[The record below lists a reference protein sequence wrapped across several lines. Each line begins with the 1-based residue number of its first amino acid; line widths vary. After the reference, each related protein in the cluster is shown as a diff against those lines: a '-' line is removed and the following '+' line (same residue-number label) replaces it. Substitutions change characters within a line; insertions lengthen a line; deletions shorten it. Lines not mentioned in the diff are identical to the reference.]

1 MRLFVAI
8 TLPSGAAEAVRR
20 MPRPDVSPVRWTTP
34 EQWHVTLRFIGEVSD
49 PAAVSEALI
58 GLAAARGTNPTAV
71 QAVMGPA
78 SAWFPGRSVLQVPVA
93 GLDDLAETVAG
104 LTSPWERRPGHET
117 FNGHLT
123 LARVRGKATGPTE
136 LAGIPVTAQWPVDQV
151 TLYSSVL
158 GSPGAVYDA
167 LTVVDL

>member
-8 TLPSGAAEAVRR
+8 TLPSGAVEAVRR
-20 MPRPDVSPVRWTTP
+20 FPRPDVPSVRWTTP

-49 PAAVSEALI
+49 PAAVSEALV
-58 GLAAARGTNPTAV
+58 GVGAARGTNPAAV
-71 QAVMGPA
+71 HGAMGPA

-93 GLDDLAETVAG
+93 GLDDIAGTVAD
-104 LTSPWERRPGHET
+104 LTAPWGRRPGHEK

-123 LARVRGKATGPTE
+123 LARARRKASGPPE
-136 LAGIPVTAQWPVDQV
+136 LAGIPIAARWPVEQV

-158 GSPGAVYDA
+158 GSTGAVYDA